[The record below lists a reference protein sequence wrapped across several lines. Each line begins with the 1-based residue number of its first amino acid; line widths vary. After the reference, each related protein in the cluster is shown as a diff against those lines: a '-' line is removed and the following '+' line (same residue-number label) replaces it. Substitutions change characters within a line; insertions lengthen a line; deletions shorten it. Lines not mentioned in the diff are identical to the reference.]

1 MSLKID
7 EGDDLPSMLSIVKT
21 GQNEPNISFRVF
33 VNAGDGNPVQGGKN

>member
-1 MSLKID
+1 MSLEIY

-33 VNAGDGNPVQGGKN
+33 VNAGDGSPDEGGKN